1 MPRSTRAS
9 KRKRQTDA
17 PEAPPASAADTIAD
31 AGSATPS
38 DPKRLRVDGIDPQ
51 DVASTAATA
60 TAAGLATA
68 VAAKPTLRSE
78 DSASAAAPTVTHA
91 AEAAPAPS
99 ASTAE
104 VGEPIAGPADDSAGG
119 GAAATI
125 ASDDLEDDDGGP
137 VVEMDKKYMSRNCPY
152 LDTINRNLLDFDFE
166 KLCSVSMSNQNVYA
180 CLVTGK
186 YFQGRG
192 TGTHAYTHAL
202 MTGNHVFLN
211 LHTLKFYCLPDNYE
225 IVDPSL
231 DDILAYLKPTFSP
244 EVIDRVENGMERSR
258 ALDGR
263 TYLPGIVGLNNIKAN
278 DYVNVV
284 VQMLC
289 RVTPFRN
296 FFLVEKNYAGVK
308 DPLVTTF
315 GELMRKICNPRNFK
329 SHVSPH
335 EFLQAVVNASKRR
348 FKLTEQRD
356 PFDFL
361 SWLLNA
367 LHMRLKTVHKKTV
380 VHKVFR
386 GLLEISTRK
395 LPPTEKDEIDFDF
408 DSPEYA
414 EKTSASPFLILPL
427 DVPAAPLFNE
437 ESNIIPQ
444 VPLYEI
450 FNKFDGVTEKEYKT
464 HQDLFVKKFQITK
477 LPEYLIV
484 QIKRFTKNT
493 FFTEKN
499 PTVVNF
505 PVRHLMLKDFV
516 PPSDDDDSLYKYNLI
531 ANVVHDGLPEPG
543 KGTYSA
549 HVLHQGTNQ
558 WFDTQDLHVDE
569 VLPQMITL
577 STSYLQIWERQ
588 PDTAEE
594 LEAMKLAREEAKQ
607 ADAEAEAAAAAPME
621 LSIAP

>member
-1 MPRSTRAS
+1 MPRQS
-9 KRKRQTDA
+9 KRKRKGTDEEAA
-17 PEAPPASAADTIAD
+17 PTEVAEVLS
-31 AGSATPS
+31 SNS
-38 DPKRLRVDGIDPQ
+38 KRLR
-51 DVASTAATA
+51 
-60 TAAGLATA
+60 
-68 VAAKPTLRSE
+68 E
-78 DSASAAAPTVTHA
+78 DSDGGSVDISGDPKAAQPADAEAPSKEAVKKTGESGAAAAAPA
-91 AEAAPAPS
+91 AVS
-99 ASTAE
+99 AVPVE
-104 VGEPIAGPADDSAGG
+104 VKDE
-119 GAAATI
+119 GAATPASK
-125 ASDDLEDDDGGP
+125 SDDEDP
-137 VVEMDKKYMSRNCPY
+137 MESEKVVEMDKEYMSRNCPY
-152 LDTINRNLLDFDFE
+152 LDTINRNVLDFDFE
-166 KLCSVSMSNQNVYA
+166 KLCSVTMSNQNVYA

-192 TGTHAYTHAL
+192 PGTHAYTHSL

-225 IVDPSL
+225 IIDPSL
-231 DDILAYLKPTFSP
+231 EDIRAYLKPTFSH
-244 EVIDRVENGMERSR
+244 EAIDRVENGTTRSR

-284 VQMLC
+284 VQILC

-296 FFLVEKNYAGVK
+296 FFLVEENYCGVS
-308 DPLVTTF
+308 DPLVVTF

-335 EFLQAVVNASKRR
+335 EFLQAVVNASKRK

-367 LHMRLKTVHKKTV
+367 LHMRLKAVHKKTI

-386 GLLEISTRK
+386 GTLVIATQK
-395 LPPTEKDEIDFDF
+395 LPPTEKDDAEIDV
-408 DSPEYA
+408 DSPEYE
-414 EKTSASPFLILPL
+414 EKTAENPFLILPL
-427 DVPAAPLFNE
+427 DVPPAPLFNE
-437 ESNIIPQ
+437 ETNLIPQ

-450 FNKFDGVTEKEYKT
+450 FNKFDGVTVKEYKT
-464 HQDLFVKKFQITK
+464 HQDLFVKKFQIKK
-477 LPEYLIV
+477 LPQYLIV

-505 PVRHLMLKDFV
+505 PVRHLTLKDFLL
-516 PPSDDDDSLYKYNLI
+516 PTDGDDSLYKYDLV
-531 ANVVHDGLPEPG
+531 ANIVHEGLPEAG

-549 HVLHQGTNQ
+549 HVLHRGSNQ
-558 WFDTQDLHVDE
+558 WFDTQVFVNDHRLSGSKAFLMRKLPQDLHVDE

-577 STSYLQIWERQ
+577 STSYIQIWERQ

-594 LEAMKLAREEAKQ
+594 LQAVKQAREDALR
-607 ADAEAEAAAAAPME
+607 AEAEAAAAAAAADASSPAVPME
-621 LSIAP
+621 S